1 MKTDWSKENLEKIIK
16 DCYSISDVLEK
27 QGLKQ
32 VGGNYYTAKKYI
44 DLYQL
49 DTSHFT
55 GQLWHSNP
63 IKTFEDKKL
72 VKLEEILQENTSFG
86 SDNLKKRLIE
96 AGIKQYQC
104 ECCGNTI
111 WNDNPIPL
119 ELHHINGNHFDN
131 RLENLQLLC
140 CNCHAQTD
148 TYKKRMSERK
158 DPDKVHK
165 VNKPQRLGI
174 YKKVKDKICPICGRE
189 YHPQRN
195 KQKYCSLDCMWEARK
210 QSLGNAGLG
219 VANKNLQKE
228 NLLKLAENCNTM
240 QELAKKVGTSRPT
253 IRKYLEKYGVLEK
266 FKSKF
271 DFRAKE
277 VLQYDLSGNFIKE
290 WPSIS
295 DAEQTLGLCDI
306 GKCINFQRKSCG
318 GFIWKLK
325 EI

>member
-16 DCYSISDVLEK
+16 DCYSVADVLEK
-27 QGLKQ
+27 QGLKR
-32 VGGNYYTAKKYI
+32 VGGNYHTAKKYI

-55 GQLWHSNP
+55 GQLWHSSP

-86 SDNLKKRLIE
+86 SDHLKRRLIE
-96 AGIKQYQC
+96 AGLKQYQC
-104 ECCGNTI
+104 ECCGNTT

-119 ELHHINGNHFDN
+119 ELHHINHFDN

-158 DPDKVHK
+158 DT
-165 VNKPQRLGI
+165 NKIHIVTEPQRLGI
-174 YKKVKDKICPICGRE
+174 YKRIKDKICPICGKK

-219 VANKNLQKE
+219 VANENLQKE

-240 QELAKKVGTSRPT
+240 HELAEKVGTSRPT

-277 VLQYDLSGNFIKE
+277 ILQYDLNGNFIKE

-318 GFIWKLK
+318 GFIWRLK